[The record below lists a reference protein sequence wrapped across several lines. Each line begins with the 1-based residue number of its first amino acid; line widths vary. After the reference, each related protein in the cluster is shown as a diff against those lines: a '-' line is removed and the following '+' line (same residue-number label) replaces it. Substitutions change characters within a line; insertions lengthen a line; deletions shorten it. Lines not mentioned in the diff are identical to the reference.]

1 MISEEEI
8 WKKGYEKV
16 INEIEEMRR
25 EVRGE
30 MEKMKEEIEKL
41 YERLNEERRAREEDK
56 KKDKKEVEKERKKLE
71 DRIASVEWT
80 QERKEQEARKNII
93 VIKGVKWGRER
104 LEQEVEEFIN
114 EKLKVEVK
122 VRKTSAISLGRD
134 VTIVVAEIESW
145 ERNRKEQK
153 QKRNIMLNKKVL
165 EKGVF
170 IEDDLT
176 RKERETTEDQGNS
189 QKREREREWK

>member
-1 MISEEEI
+1 MIGGEEI
-8 WKKGYEKV
+8 WKKGFEKV
-16 INEIEEMRR
+16 INEIKEMRR

-30 MEKMKEEIEKL
+30 MEKMKEEIEIL
-41 YERLNEERRAREEDK
+41 YERLNEERREREDK
-56 KKDKKEVEKERKKLE
+56 KKDKEEVEKERKKLE

-80 QERKEQEARKNII
+80 QERKEQEAKKNRI
-93 VIKGVKWGRER
+93 VIKGVKWRRER

-114 EKLKVEVK
+114 EKLKIEVK
-122 VRKTSAISLGRD
+122 VRKTSAISLERD

-145 ERNRKEQK
+145 E

-170 IEDDLT
+170 IVDDLT

-189 QKREREREWK
+189 